1 MTESALMRAFY
12 RGSVL
17 LLATL
22 GLALLL
28 WQVPTTLI
36 SILLATILAAGMLPL
51 VHLATASE
59 RVRTFWWRPSP
70 ALIILLLYVLAGV
83 TVLSLG
89 ALFITIVIDELVA
102 LSLRLPDY
110 TSFLQAWLT
119 GVLQAAPWLSAL
131 HPDAPIADLTP
142 NITRAVGGLLGNSLA
157 VAGGLLGALG
167 HVLNLVFVLV
177 IALYLCVDGKVVG
190 SYLLVFFPVE
200 RQPQVGR
207 MANSISWRLGRW
219 VQAQILLCG
228 IVGLGAGVGLGLLGV
243 PYAPLL
249 GLLWALAEFV
259 PGIGPLVALIPSIAL
274 GFSVSPLIGGLSTV
288 FCLAWSQLESNVIA
302 PRVMGRAVE
311 LHPLAV
317 LLAVMIGSELLGITG
332 AVLAIPVAASAAVI
346 LDELRTER
354 LRQLAAGPEVVQT
367 ASPNVREAFAAHRS

>member
-1 MTESALMRAFY
+1 MTESALMRGFF

-17 LLATL
+17 LVATL
-22 GLALLL
+22 GLAVLL
-28 WQVPTTLI
+28 WQVPTTII
-36 SILLATILAAGMLPL
+36 SVLLATILAAGMLPL

-59 RVRTFWWRPSP
+59 RVRTFWWRQSP

-102 LSLRLPDY
+102 LSIRLPDY
-110 TSFLQAWLT
+110 ISSLQAWLT
-119 GVLQAAPWLSAL
+119 GVLQAAPWLSTL
-131 HPDAPIADLTP
+131 HPDAAVAELTP
-142 NITRAVGGLLGNSLA
+142 NITRGVRVLLDSSLA

-200 RQPQVGR
+200 RQPQVG
-207 MANSISWRLGRW
+207 
-219 VQAQILLCG
+219 V
-228 IVGLGAGVGLGLLGV
+228 
-243 PYAPLL
+243 
-249 GLLWALAEFV
+249 
-259 PGIGPLVALIPSIAL
+259 
-274 GFSVSPLIGGLSTV
+274 GFSVSPFIGGLSTV
-288 FCLAWSQLESNVIA
+288 FGLAWSQLESNVIA

-332 AVLAIPVAASAAVI
+332 AVLSIPVAASAAVI

-367 ASPNVREAFAAHRS
+367 ASPNVREAFAGHRS